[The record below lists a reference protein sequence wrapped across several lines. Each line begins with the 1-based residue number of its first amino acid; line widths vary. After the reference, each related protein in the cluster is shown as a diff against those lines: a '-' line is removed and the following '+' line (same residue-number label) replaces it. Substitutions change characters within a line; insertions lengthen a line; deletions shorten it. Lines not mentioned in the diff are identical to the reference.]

1 LTKLNSKGLIFY
13 TLLHEKY
20 SSRNKEGEELE
31 TKLVSIKQ
39 AAKIFNFPVAKLYR
53 LVDERQAP
61 YIELENLSGSTS
73 KKINTKTFAEWLDG
87 LAKDQKV
94 I

>member
-1 LTKLNSKGLIFY
+1 M
-13 TLLHEKY
+13 
-20 SSRNKEGEELE
+20 E
-31 TKLVSIKQ
+31 TKLVSIKE

-53 LVDERQAP
+53 LVDEKQVP

-73 KKINTKTFAEWLDG
+73 KKINTKAFAEWLDL
-87 LAKDQKV
+87 LARENRV